1 MSYMTDKHSTCEV
14 DCPLCHPLKPGEI
27 RWEPDPAPCTAQD
40 RAVIEAAEALDRKF
54 GTMSWQ
60 LTDPTGRDAMSRADS
75 IANLRRAVDALIAS
89 RRSKGVKPEEV
100 ALSERSGLVRAI
112 PEEEYQRLLRI
123 IDRLTE
129 LLLAVQQKDK

>member
-1 MSYMTDKHSTCEV
+1 MTD
-14 DCPLCHPLKPGEI
+14 
-27 RWEPDPAPCTAQD
+27 EPMTQEE
-40 RAVIEAAEALDRKF
+40 RAVIEAAEAYMKLELEGYYATAGALIDLRK
-54 GTMSWQ
+54 
-60 LTDPTGRDAMSRADS
+60 A
-75 IANLRRAVDALIAS
+75 IDALIAS
-89 RRSKGVKPEEV
+89 RRPKGVKPEEV